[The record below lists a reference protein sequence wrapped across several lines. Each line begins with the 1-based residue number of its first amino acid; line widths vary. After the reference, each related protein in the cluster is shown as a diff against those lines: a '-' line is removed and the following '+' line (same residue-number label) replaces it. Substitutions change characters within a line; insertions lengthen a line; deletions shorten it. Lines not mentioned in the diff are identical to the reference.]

1 MSVTVRADGPHGAV
15 LLDRVDVTL
24 AAGGAVT
31 LAGASGAGKT
41 TLLRVLAGQLEPD
54 SGEVLVDGAR
64 LSAPSARPVRL
75 LPQDAG
81 QAVALPGDDA
91 TLPAVGLAEL
101 AATLRLDPAV
111 LTRPLQTLSRGERT
125 RARLARLA
133 AASPAYLLLDDAL
146 AAGPHGPG
154 RRDGSAG
161 RTAGGGHRRPRDHGR
176 RGRSRPAAR
185 RFGRRTRGWPAP
197 SPSMIRVGYR
207 PLSGGI

>member
-146 AAGPHGPG
+146 GPLDPTARAAVMAALAGLRAGGTGVLVTTADVAGAAPLPGGSVVVLEDG
-154 RRDGSAG
+154 RR
-161 RTAGGGHRRPRDHGR
+161 
-176 RGRSRPAAR
+176 PARA
-185 RFGRRTRGWPAP
+185 
-197 SPSMIRVGYR
+197 
-207 PLSGGI
+207 

>member
-1 MSVTVRADGPHGAV
+1 MSVTVRAAGPHGAV

-146 AAGPHGPG
+146 GPLDPTARAAVMAALAGLRAGGTGVLVTTADVDGAAPLPGGSVVVLEDG
-154 RRDGSAG
+154 RR
-161 RTAGGGHRRPRDHGR
+161 
-176 RGRSRPAAR
+176 PARA
-185 RFGRRTRGWPAP
+185 
-197 SPSMIRVGYR
+197 
-207 PLSGGI
+207 

>member
-101 AATLRLDPAV
+101 AVTLRLDPAV

-146 AAGPHGPG
+146 GPLDPTARAAVMAALAGLRAGGTGVLVTTADVAGAAPLPGGSVVVLEDG
-154 RRDGSAG
+154 RR
-161 RTAGGGHRRPRDHGR
+161 
-176 RGRSRPAAR
+176 RS
-185 RFGRRTRGWPAP
+185 PAP
-197 SPSMIRVGYR
+197 
-207 PLSGGI
+207 

>member
-1 MSVTVRADGPHGAV
+1 MSVTVRTDGPHGAV

-146 AAGPHGPG
+146 GPL
-154 RRDGSAG
+154 D
-161 RTAGGGHRRPRDHGR
+161 
-176 RGRSRPAAR
+176 PAAR
-185 RFGRRTRGWPAP
+185 AAVMAALAGLRAGGTGVLVTTADVAGAAPLPGGSVVVLEDGRRPA
-197 SPSMIRVGYR
+197 RA
-207 PLSGGI
+207 

>member
-146 AAGPHGPG
+146 GPL
-154 RRDGSAG
+154 D
-161 RTAGGGHRRPRDHGR
+161 
-176 RGRSRPAAR
+176 PAAR
-185 RFGRRTRGWPAP
+185 AAVMAALAGLRAGGTGVLVTTADVAGAAPLPGGSVVVLEDGRRPA
-197 SPSMIRVGYR
+197 RA
-207 PLSGGI
+207 